1 MSKFV
6 NIVKIKIKSGSK
18 KNYIKK
24 IENKEN
30 FDGLISSKH
39 LTLDSNTYC
48 MIEEW
53 RSKEALIKAR
63 KTIEISDKL
72 KPLIKDQSSI
82 VEITSLINGPVI
94 IEEYEKEKEIMDF
107 GTSSLD
113 VKKKKPKT
121 SQLLQFFEI
130 FYENSLIHIS
140 IFYTI
145 ILENLNSAFV
155 VSVIRLFCRMM
166 NHSRM
171 ERAKGL
177 EPSTFSLATRRS
189 TN

>member
-94 IEEYEKEKEIMDF
+94 IEKDGKEKEIMDLET
-107 GTSSLD
+107 GSLD
-113 VKKKKPKT
+113 IKKKDQKHKK
-121 SQLLQFFEI
+121 
-130 FYENSLIHIS
+130 FYNFLKSFMNIH
-140 IFYTI
+140 
-145 ILENLNSAFV
+145 
-155 VSVIRLFCRMM
+155 
-166 NHSRM
+166 
-171 ERAKGL
+171 
-177 EPSTFSLATRRS
+177 
-189 TN
+189 

>member
-1 MSKFV
+1 MSKFI

-39 LTLDSNTYC
+39 LTLNSNTYC

-82 VEITSLINGPVI
+82 VEITSVINGPVI
-94 IEEYEKEKEIMDF
+94 IEKDGKEKEIMDF

-113 VKKKKPKT
+113 VKKKNQKHHN
-121 SQLLQFFEI
+121 
-130 FYENSLIHIS
+130 FYSFLKSFMKIH
-140 IFYTI
+140 
-145 ILENLNSAFV
+145 
-155 VSVIRLFCRMM
+155 
-166 NHSRM
+166 
-171 ERAKGL
+171 
-177 EPSTFSLATRRS
+177 
-189 TN
+189 

>member
-1 MSKFV
+1 MSKFI
-6 NIVKIKIKSGSK
+6 NIVKIKIKNGSK

-39 LTLDSNTYC
+39 LTLNSNTYC

-82 VEITSLINGPVI
+82 VEITSVINGPVI
-94 IEEYEKEKEIMDF
+94 IEKDGKEKEIMDF

-113 VKKKKPKT
+113 VKKKNQKHHN
-121 SQLLQFFEI
+121 
-130 FYENSLIHIS
+130 FYSFLKSFMKIH
-140 IFYTI
+140 
-145 ILENLNSAFV
+145 
-155 VSVIRLFCRMM
+155 
-166 NHSRM
+166 
-171 ERAKGL
+171 
-177 EPSTFSLATRRS
+177 
-189 TN
+189 

>member
-1 MSKFV
+1 MSKFI
-6 NIVKIKIKSGSK
+6 NIVKIKIKNGSK

-82 VEITSLINGPVI
+82 VEIISLINGSII
-94 IEEYEKEKEIMDF
+94 IEKNEKEKEKEIMDL

-113 VKKKKPKT
+113 IKKKDQKHHN
-121 SQLLQFFEI
+121 
-130 FYENSLIHIS
+130 FYFAKSHFYFLYNNS
-140 IFYTI
+140 
-145 ILENLNSAFV
+145 
-155 VSVIRLFCRMM
+155 
-166 NHSRM
+166 
-171 ERAKGL
+171 
-177 EPSTFSLATRRS
+177 
-189 TN
+189 

>member
-39 LTLDSNTYC
+39 LTLNSDTYC

-94 IEEYEKEKEIMDF
+94 IEKDEEKKEIMDLE
-107 GTSSLD
+107 TSSSD
-113 VKKKKPKT
+113 IKKKD
-121 SQLLQFFEI
+121 QNHNN
-130 FYENSLIHIS
+130 FYGFLKSFMKIH
-140 IFYTI
+140 
-145 ILENLNSAFV
+145 
-155 VSVIRLFCRMM
+155 
-166 NHSRM
+166 
-171 ERAKGL
+171 
-177 EPSTFSLATRRS
+177 
-189 TN
+189 

>member
-1 MSKFV
+1 MSKFI
-6 NIVKIKIKSGSK
+6 NIVKIKIKNGSK

-39 LTLDSNTYC
+39 LTLNSNTYC

-72 KPLIKDQSSI
+72 KPLIKNQSSI
-82 VEITSLINGPVI
+82 VEITSLINGPII
-94 IEEYEKEKEIMDF
+94 IEKNAKEKEIMDL

-113 VKKKKPKT
+113 IKKKDQKHH
-121 SQLLQFFEI
+121 S
-130 FYENSLIHIS
+130 FYSFLKSFMKIH
-140 IFYTI
+140 
-145 ILENLNSAFV
+145 
-155 VSVIRLFCRMM
+155 
-166 NHSRM
+166 
-171 ERAKGL
+171 
-177 EPSTFSLATRRS
+177 
-189 TN
+189 

>member
-1 MSKFV
+1 MSKFI
-6 NIVKIKIKSGSK
+6 NIVKIKIKNGSK

-39 LTLDSNTYC
+39 LTLNSDTYC

-63 KTIEISDKL
+63 KTVEISDKL
-72 KPLIKDQSSI
+72 KPLIKDQASI

-94 IEEYEKEKEIMDF
+94 IEKDEKEKEIMDF

-113 VKKKKPKT
+113 IKKKFTK
-121 SQLLQFFEI
+121 SH
-130 FYENSLIHIS
+130 FYFLYNNS
-140 IFYTI
+140 
-145 ILENLNSAFV
+145 
-155 VSVIRLFCRMM
+155 
-166 NHSRM
+166 
-171 ERAKGL
+171 
-177 EPSTFSLATRRS
+177 
-189 TN
+189 